1 MMGPS
6 NAGQE
11 DDRMAH
17 SRAISRRRFVQLS
30 GAVIAAPALIGT
42 ARAQEKITCRIAH
55 AEAIGSPLSEAFA
68 KWTAVLN
75 EKSGGRIV
83 AQHFPAGQLGS
94 YTQNIEQNRLGTI
107 QISAGGPDT
116 EEAIAPEIAA
126 TGGAPG
132 FIFRDDAHV
141 DRVLQGEIGAEVSR
155 IARAKTGVEFVD
167 FGEVGFR
174 HILAKRKVTSLAELK
189 GLKIRVPELKVWVD
203 FWKKLGANPTPLAY
217 AEQYSALSTG
227 LIDAVEA
234 DVFSIKGFKWGEQ
247 AKYLTLT
254 GHWFLP
260 KAVRVNARWLD
271 SLPEDLRKLV
281 RESARGIFAEQRK
294 QNRANAARTLEE
306 LKASGITVYQPSDLP
321 KWHEATES
329 LFAEFGAKSPATKA
343 MIDRIRAL
351 ARG

>member
-1 MMGPS
+1 
-6 NAGQE
+6 
-11 DDRMAH
+11 MAH
-17 SRAISRRRFVQLS
+17 RSVITRRRFVQIG
-30 GAVIAAPALIGT
+30 GAALAVPALIGT
-42 ARAQEKITCRIAH
+42 ARAQTKFTCRIAH
-55 AEAIGSPLSEAFA
+55 AEAIGSPLTQAFENWA
-68 KWTAVLN
+68 KLLN
-75 EKSGGRIV
+75 EKSGGRIE

-107 QISAGGPDT
+107 QITTGGPDT
-116 EEAIAPEIAA
+116 EEAVAPEIAA

-132 FIFRDDAHV
+132 FIYRDDAHV

-167 FGEVGFR
+167 YGEVGFR
-174 HILAKRKVTSLAELK
+174 HILAKRKVTNLDEVK

-247 AKYLTLT
+247 AKHLTLT
-254 GHWFLP
+254 AHWFLP
-260 KAVRVNARWLD
+260 KAARVNARWLD
-271 SLPEDLRKLV
+271 SLPDDLRTLV
-281 RESARGIFAEQRK
+281 RGTAKDVFAEQRK
-294 QNRANAARTLEE
+294 QNRANAAKTLEE
-306 LKASGITVYQPSDLP
+306 LKASGITVYLLSDAP
-321 KWHEATES
+321 KWRAATEP

-343 MIDRIRAL
+343 MIDKIRAL
-351 ARG
+351 GGA

>member
-1 MMGPS
+1 
-6 NAGQE
+6 
-11 DDRMAH
+11 MAH
-17 SRAISRRRFVQLS
+17 EPVISRRRFVQIS
-30 GAVIAAPALIGT
+30 GAVVVMPALIGT
-42 ARAQEKITCRIAH
+42 ARAQGKFICRIAH
-55 AEAIGSPLSEAFA
+55 AEAVGSPLTQAFERWA
-68 KWTAVLN
+68 KLLN
-75 EKSGGRIV
+75 EKSGGRIE

-107 QISAGGPDT
+107 QITTGGPDT
-116 EEAIAPEIAA
+116 EEAVAPEIAA

-132 FIFRDDAHV
+132 FIYRDDAHV

-167 FGEVGFR
+167 YGEVGFR
-174 HILAKRKVTSLAELK
+174 HILAKRKVTNLDELK

-247 AKYLTLT
+247 AKHLTLT
-254 GHWFLP
+254 AHWFLP

-271 SLPEDLRKLV
+271 SLPEDLRTLV
-281 RESARGIFAEQRK
+281 RTSAKGVFAEQRK
-294 QNRANAARTLEE
+294 QNRANAAKTLEE
-306 LKASGITVYQPSDLP
+306 LKASGITVYQLSDTS
-321 KWHEATES
+321 KWHQASEP
-329 LFAEFGAKSPATKA
+329 LFEEFGAKSPATKA
-343 MIDRIRAL
+343 MIDKIRAL
-351 ARG
+351 AGA

>member
-1 MMGPS
+1 
-6 NAGQE
+6 
-11 DDRMAH
+11 MAH
-17 SRAISRRRFVQLS
+17 EPVITRRRFVQIS
-30 GAVIAAPALIGT
+30 GAVVVMPALIGT
-42 ARAQEKITCRIAH
+42 ARAQGKFICRIAH
-55 AEAIGSPLSEAFA
+55 AEAVGSPLTQAFERWA
-68 KWTAVLN
+68 KLLN
-75 EKSGGRIV
+75 EKSGGRIE

-107 QISAGGPDT
+107 QITTGGPDT
-116 EEAIAPEIAA
+116 EEAVAPEIAA

-132 FIFRDDAHV
+132 FIYRDDAHV

-167 FGEVGFR
+167 YGEVGFR
-174 HILAKRKVTSLAELK
+174 HILAKRKVTNLDELK

-247 AKYLTLT
+247 AKHLTLT
-254 GHWFLP
+254 AHWFLP

-271 SLPEDLRKLV
+271 SLPEDLRTLV
-281 RESARGIFAEQRK
+281 RTSAKGVFAEQRK
-294 QNRANAARTLEE
+294 QNRANAAKTLEE
-306 LKASGITVYQPSDLP
+306 LKASGITVYQLSDTS
-321 KWHEATES
+321 KWHQATEP
-329 LFAEFGAKSPATKA
+329 LFEEFGAKSPATKA
-343 MIDRIRAL
+343 MIDKIRAL
-351 ARG
+351 AGA